1 MLKKLIQTLKSS
13 NFIAECPHCSEE
25 LELKET
31 EIFQD
36 DEFSPLAL
44 EWYEQQLE
52 FIREKK
58 AELKELKEKGASK
71 SEKGAKA
78 VNVGFI
84 LERLTPTLP
93 SFKFNRND
101 CRSLFDPIDYVI
113 FEGLSQKGKVDKIFF
128 VDVKTGNARLSK
140 KQKAIKEAVESY
152 QLKFKTYGQ

>member
-13 NFIAECPHCSEE
+13 SFIAECPHCSEE

-58 AELKELKEKGASK
+58 AELKELKEKYKLTVLMAEQNFKQAMRIADHGHIIVHGEIVFNGDVDTLMSNDLVKSYYLGVSK
-71 SEKGAKA
+71 
-78 VNVGFI
+78 
-84 LERLTPTLP
+84 
-93 SFKFNRND
+93 
-101 CRSLFDPIDYVI
+101 
-113 FEGLSQKGKVDKIFF
+113 
-128 VDVKTGNARLSK
+128 
-140 KQKAIKEAVESY
+140 
-152 QLKFKTYGQ
+152 

>member
-1 MLKKLIQTLKSS
+1 MVSHDLKNNLRKVYLHNMLKTLIQTLKSS

-58 AELKELKEKGASK
+58 AELEELKERVALRK
-71 SEKGAKA
+71 
-78 VNVGFI
+78 N
-84 LERLTPTLP
+84 
-93 SFKFNRND
+93 ND
-101 CRSLFDPIDYVI
+101 
-113 FEGLSQKGKVDKIFF
+113 
-128 VDVKTGNARLSK
+128 
-140 KQKAIKEAVESY
+140 
-152 QLKFKTYGQ
+152 